1 MKTTNSTL
9 TKIAL
14 GLLIAGSITACNN
27 KPAATTAAATTPAS
41 DEKQTIVYLNSD
53 TLLTKYQYA
62 IDMRKRLND
71 KGTSTKS
78 ELESKEQAFQRE
90 VADYQKDAAGLAAD
104 KRQATEQ
111 RLGREK
117 QELQQYE
124 QNASAQFQNEQASEQ
139 SKLYD
144 KIAEFSKAY
153 AKEKGYK
160 MVLSYSKGGPT
171 IVYADPAM
179 DVTVDA
185 LKRLNDAYAKDK
197 K

>member
-27 KPAATTAAATTPAS
+27 KPAATTAATTTPAS
-41 DEKQTIVYLNSD
+41 DEKQTIVFLNSD

-62 IDMRKRLND
+62 VDMRKRLND

-78 ELESKEQAFQRE
+78 DLEAKEQAFQRE
-90 VADYQKDAAGLAAD
+90 VADYQKEAAGLAAD
-104 KRQATEQ
+104 KRQTTEQ
-111 RLGREK
+111 RLQREK

-124 QNASAQFQNEQASEQ
+124 QNASAQFQNEQSSEQ

-144 KIAEFSKAY
+144 KIAEFSKTY

-179 DVTVDA
+179 DVTADA

>member
-1 MKTTNSTL
+1 MKTTNSTF

-14 GLLIAGSITACNN
+14 GLLIAASITACNN
-27 KPAATTAAATTPAS
+27 KPAATTAATTPAS
-41 DEKQTIVYLNSD
+41 DEKQAIVYLNSD

-78 ELESKEQAFQRE
+78 DLESKEQAFQRE
-90 VADYQKDAAGLAAD
+90 VADYQKEAAGLAAD
-104 KRQATEQ
+104 KRQTTEQ
-111 RLGREK
+111 RLSREK

-124 QNASAQFQNEQASEQ
+124 QNATAQFQNDQASEQ

-144 KIAEFSKAY
+144 KIADFSKAY

-160 MVLSYSKGGPT
+160 IVLSYSKGGPT
-171 IVYADPAM
+171 IIYADPSM
-179 DVTVDA
+179 DVTTDA
-185 LKRLNDAYAKDK
+185 IKRLNDAYAKDK